1 MLIGQQNK
9 HNFQILISNQP
20 DGSRKVKYL
29 QPSTYEFIPLEILRW
44 QEVVYETKATPH
56 KKGPIK
62 FPKNIKKAHKK
73 PLTDGAMLNN
83 EL

>member
-29 QPSTYEFIPLEILRW
+29 QPSTYEFTPMEILSR
-44 QEVVYETKATPH
+44 QEVLYETKAAPH
-56 KKGPIK
+56 KKDPIQ
-62 FPKNIKKAHKK
+62 FSKNIKKAHKK
-73 PLTDGAMLNN
+73 PLTDCAMLNN